1 MRRTIA
7 ATILA
12 ATAALTA
19 LTAVHAGA
27 GHALADRSASPL
39 VLCCKA

>member
-12 ATAALTA
+12 ATAVLGTVVAVSGTA
-19 LTAVHAGA
+19 LAG
-27 GHALADRSASPL
+27 GTSPNT
-39 VLCCKA
+39 VSCCVPH